1 MTLLRALAAALLA
14 CHCAGM
20 ASAAPAKPIAQR
32 TGTHTRATAASAAA
46 PAIATGLDAE
56 ARLIQIYQ
64 RIGAGQSR
72 PALLLADKLVADYPN
87 FALAQLVHGDLLQAQ
102 SHALHAVGDVPEA
115 TARAAAPGTLGELRE
130 EALQR
135 LKALR
140 ERPPVGMVPSQF
152 VRLSERNKHAIAV
165 DASRSRLYLLENS
178 AAGPHV
184 VADYYISVGK
194 LGIEKTIEGDQR
206 TPLGIYFI
214 TSSVDRKLLKDF
226 YGAGALPINYPNPY
240 DLRRGKT
247 GGGIW
252 LHGVPPQQF
261 ARAPRATDGCVALSN
276 PDLKTLLST
285 VEIRSTPVVIAP
297 SLQWVNPSQNQGE
310 LRSFDDV
317 WKQWLSA
324 KTSGDVTRTLAYYT
338 HDFNSYGKTL
348 QDWGGVLQTEIALNK
363 GQNVAIKDQSVLHW
377 AESSQNATMVVTFSE
392 VRAGNNIG
400 NTKRQYW
407 LRSPTA
413 TGGQWKIFFEGV
425 IG

>member
-1 MTLLRALAAALLA
+1 MRMTLLRACMAALFAWQCAGTAHAAA
-14 CHCAGM
+14 
-20 ASAAPAKPIAQR
+20 AKPPR
-32 TGTHTRATAASAAA
+32 PSPVAASTAK
-46 PAIATGLDAE
+46 GLDAE

-64 RIGAGQSR
+64 RIGLGQTR
-72 PALLLADKLVADYPN
+72 QALSLADVLVRDYPH
-87 FALAQLVHGDLLQAQ
+87 FALAQLVHGDLLLAQ
-102 SHALHAVGDVPEA
+102 TRGLRSVGDVPEA
-115 TARAAAPGTLGELRE
+115 TARAAPGALGELRE

-165 DASRSRLYLLENS
+165 DASRSRLYLLENTAS
-178 AAGPHV
+178 GPRV

-194 LGIEKTIEGDQR
+194 LGIEKVIEGDQR

-214 TSSVDRKLLKDF
+214 TSSVDRKSLTDF

-247 GGGIW
+247 GSGIW

-276 PDLKTLLST
+276 PDLEKILNT

-297 SLQWVNPSQNQGE
+297 SLQWVNPKQSPGE
-310 LRSFDDV
+310 VRSFDDT
-317 WKQWLSA
+317 WKQWHST
-324 KTSGDVTRTLAYYT
+324 KSSGDLARTLGYYT
-338 HDFNSYGKTL
+338 SDFNNYGKTL
-348 QDWGGVLQTEIALNK
+348 KDWSAVLQAEMGLNK
-363 GQNVAIKDQSVLHW
+363 GRTLEVKDQSVLYW
-377 AESSQNATMVVTFSE
+377 AESAQSATMVVTFSE
-392 VRAGNNIG
+392 VRAGSATG
-400 NTKRQYW
+400 STKRQYW
-407 LRSPTA
+407 LRSPSA
-413 TGGQWKIFFEGV
+413 TGGQWKIFFEGI